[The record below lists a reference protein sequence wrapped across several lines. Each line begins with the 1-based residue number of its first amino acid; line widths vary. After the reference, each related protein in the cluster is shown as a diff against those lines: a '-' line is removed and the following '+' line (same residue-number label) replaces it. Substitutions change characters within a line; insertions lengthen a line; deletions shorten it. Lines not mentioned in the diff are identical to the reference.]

1 MCKED
6 LKTALSSTNRDN
18 TVPLICWE
26 DALQRSKTISLKEE
40 DNDKEVIF
48 ETKLIS
54 SKRDFS
60 KRDFILPQLNNSIK
74 NIIYLW

>member
-40 DNDKEVIF
+40 DNDEEVIF
-48 ETKLIS
+48 ETKY
-54 SKRDFS
+54 K
-60 KRDFILPQLNNSIK
+60 
-74 NIIYLW
+74 